1 MYLLQLLDHHVCS
14 GTTLLLLALCQSISI
29 GWVYG
34 ESRATQPADIPVT
47 KQTKLFAR
55 KKNTQLIKKNTPSP
69 QGSDRFYDNIADMIG
84 YRPFPFM
91 KYCWTYITP
100 FICFVS
106 AGSSH

>member
-14 GTTLLLLALCQSISI
+14 GTTLLLLSLCQSVSI

-34 ESRATQPADIPVT
+34 QCIRKSFFCGLFEAVFADCLVPI
-47 KQTKLFAR
+47 
-55 KKNTQLIKKNTPSP
+55 
-69 QGSDRFYDNIADMIG
+69 GSERFYKNITDTIG
-84 YRPFPFM
+84 YCPNPFM

-106 AGSSH
+106 ILSEMSLSV